1 MKALLC
7 WFTLFFLEGLAIGCV
22 DKNYKCNDKVEESKN
37 DDNNITAN
45 AEINTDSTQGP
56 IEQISPQEVTL
67 KVVPDQET
75 EVAFKVKVSEYV
87 LHTVFPHI
95 RPAGI
100 IFL

>member
-22 DKNYKCNDKVEESKN
+22 DKKYQCDDKVEEFKD
-37 DDNNITAN
+37 DDNDIKRD
-45 AEINTDSTQGP
+45 AEINTDSNKGT

-87 LHTVFPHI
+87 LLLAK
-95 RPAGI
+95 RR
-100 IFL
+100 